1 MNHIFVCQTP
11 FQLMY
16 AHRIVQCLLL
26 NKQSHSKVI
35 IIHANISSKLDLDGV
50 KYYNYLISGS
60 LLLRAKHFLKC
71 FNFIKQAIKKSP
83 SNSTF
88 YISHIGGFYS
98 NYIFYNKPKNVKLN
112 LFYEGILSFYDYREP
127 FNRAHFKRLMLSFL
141 MCFKYIYTQKIFPYD
156 SPKISKI
163 YTPFQQLSKGSE
175 KKIKEVTFNKG
186 NYFSERSNGVL
197 ILGGPVS
204 YLEQFYETCVKNI
217 INTYPEHT
225 IYYKGHSSFDK
236 ENKKHKN
243 LFEKVMKAKNLDF
256 HELSIDQPIELLFF
270 DLKIGEIHSYPSS
283 SIVNLNAIDSSKRF
297 YCYVNSSINKKI
309 ISIFKTLNFN
319 IEHL

>member
-16 AHRIVQCLLL
+16 AHRIVQYLML
-26 NKQSHSKVI
+26 NKQSHLKVI
-35 IIHANISSKLDLDGV
+35 IIHANILSKLDLDGV

-60 LLLRAKHFLKC
+60 LFLRAKHFLKV
-71 FNFIKQAIKKSP
+71 FNFIKKTIKKSS

-112 LFYEGILSFYDYREP
+112 LFYEGILSFYDYRES
-127 FNRAHFKRLMLSFL
+127 FNRTHFKRLMLSFL
-141 MCFKYIYTQKIFPYD
+141 MGFKYIYTKKIFPYD
-156 SPKISKI
+156 SPKIFEI
-163 YTPFQQLSKGSE
+163 YTPFQQLSKGPK
-175 KKIKEVTFNKG
+175 KKIKEVAFSKR

-204 YLEQFYETCVKNI
+204 YLEQFYKTCIKNI
-217 INTYPEHT
+217 INTHPKYT
-225 IYYKGHSSFDK
+225 IYYKGHSSFER
-236 ENKKHKN
+236 ENKKYKK
-243 LFEKVMKAKNLDF
+243 LFEKVMKAKNLDYC
-256 HELSIDQPIELLFF
+256 ELSIDQPIELLFF
-270 DLKIGEIHSYPSS
+270 DLKIREIHSYPSS
-283 SIVNLNAIDSSKRF
+283 SIVNLKAMDSSKRF
-297 YCYVNSSINKKI
+297 YCYVNSSVNKKI
-309 ISIFKTLNFN
+309 ISIFKTLKFN